1 MRNPVSFLV
10 AAVLIGMAGS
20 AQSFPAQDSG
30 RSIVFVSNRGEDA
43 VDLWVTAAD
52 GSTPRRLFESSAWE
66 GHPAW
71 SPEGTR
77 IVYSANGGRVGRD
90 PEILVVSADGRR
102 RSRLTRNRVA
112 DLDPAWSPGGGRIVF
127 VSIGADGRGRDLYVM
142 RADGSH
148 RRRLGARATCETDP
162 AWSPDGRKI
171 LFASVCD
178 PFSPRLYTIA
188 PNGRGLRRLPIT
200 GFAPAW
206 SPQGGRLAYLRT
218 SNLLTANADG
228 GEELLVTSNVSALGR
243 PAWSPDGQQI
253 AFVRSEQSDCSVY
266 LEEHLYIINRDGTD
280 ESRLFYP
287 TCWNDFS
294 PDWRRS

>member
-30 RSIVFVSNRGEDA
+30 SSIVFVSNRGYNGSH
-43 VDLWVTAAD
+43 LWVAAAD
-52 GSTPRRLFESSAWE
+52 GTTPHRLGESSALE
-66 GHPAW
+66 SHPAW
-71 SPEGTR
+71 SPDGSR
-77 IVYSANGGRVGRD
+77 IVYFANGGRVGRD
-90 PEILVVSADGRR
+90 TEILVVSADGRR
-102 RSRLTRNRVA
+102 RSRLTRNKVF
-112 DLDPAWSPGGGRIVF
+112 DIDPAWSPDGRRIVF
-127 VSIGADGRGRDLYVM
+127 VSIGGGGRGSDLYVM

-162 AWSPDGRKI
+162 AWSPDGRTI

-188 PNGRGLRRLPIT
+188 PNGRGLRRLPVT

-218 SNLLTANADG
+218 SNLFTANTDG
-228 GEELLVTSNVSALGR
+228 SQELLVTSNVSALGR
-243 PAWSPDGQQI
+243 PAWSPDSQQI

-266 LEEHLYIINRDGTD
+266 LEEHIYIINRDGTG
-280 ESRLFYP
+280 EKRLFYP
-287 TCWNDFS
+287 TCWSDVS

>member
-1 MRNPVSFLV
+1 
-10 AAVLIGMAGS
+10 MAGS
-20 AQSFPAQDSG
+20 AQSFPAPGSG
-30 RSIVFVSNRGEDA
+30 KTIVFASDRGENA
-43 VDLWVTAAD
+43 YDLWVTAAD

-66 GHPAW
+66 SHPAW
-71 SPEGTR
+71 SPDGTR

-90 PEILVVSADGRR
+90 PEILVVSADGQR

-112 DLDPAWSPGGGRIVF
+112 DLYPAWSLGGRRIVF
-127 VSIGADGRGRDLYVM
+127 VSIGAGGRGRDLYVM

-148 RRRLGARATCETDP
+148 RRRLGASATCETDP

-188 PNGRGLRRLPIT
+188 SNGRGLRRLPII

-228 GEELLVTSNVSALGR
+228 SEELLVASNVSALGR

-253 AFVRSEQSDCSVY
+253 AFVRDEQSDCSVY
-266 LEEHLYIINRDGTD
+266 FERHIYIINRDGTG
-280 ESRLFYP
+280 ESRLFFP
-287 TCWNDFS
+287 TCWSDSS
-294 PDWRRS
+294 PDWRRF

>member
-20 AQSFPAQDSG
+20 AQSFPAQGSG
-30 RSIVFVSNRGEDA
+30 RSIVFVSNRGENA

-66 GHPAW
+66 EHPAW
-71 SPEGTR
+71 SPDGTR

-112 DLDPAWSPGGGRIVF
+112 DLYPAWSPDGKRIVF
-127 VSIGADGRGRDLYVM
+127 VSIGAGGRGQDLYVM

-148 RRRLGARATCETDP
+148 RRRLGVRATCETDP

-188 PNGRGLRRLPIT
+188 PNGRGLRRLPII
-200 GFAPAW
+200 GSEPAW
-206 SPQGGRLAYLRT
+206 SPQGDRLAYRRH
-218 SNLLTANADG
+218 SSLLTANTDG
-228 GEELLVTSNVSALGR
+228 SEELLVTSNVSALGR
-243 PAWSPDGQQI
+243 PAWSPDGQQM
-253 AFVRSEQSDCSVY
+253 AFVRDEESDCSPY
-266 LEEHLYIINRDGTD
+266 FEDHIYIINRDGTG

-287 TCWNDFS
+287 TCWNDIS
-294 PDWRRS
+294 PDWRRF